1 MSRKKLIFM
10 PKTLLN
16 NESAFKIL
24 YKCDFYLI
32 LPSFCKLKVLLKKK
46 NHSKGQAKNRIL
58 ESINAI

>member
-1 MSRKKLIFM
+1 M

-24 YKCDFYLI
+24 CKCDFYLI

-58 ESINAI
+58 VSINAI